1 MKNYGEITIN
11 EYTLSII
18 HFFHFST
25 PELWGCW
32 GTPWTCFQSI
42 IGLTQ
47 TTIHTQIHQ
56 YSQIRVNTEPMSLD
70 CGRRVPISANHLT
83 IMVQVTYDTKS
94 KSSIKQTYKLNP
106 KLPLWCVESMN
117 I

>member
-32 GTPWTCFQSI
+32 GTPWTCCQSI
-42 IGLTQ
+42 TGLTQ

-70 CGRRVPISANHLT
+70 WEESTNQCKPPHHHGASNLW
-83 IMVQVTYDTKS
+83 
-94 KSSIKQTYKLNP
+94 YK
-106 KLPLWCVESMN
+106 E
-117 I
+117 

>member
-11 EYTLSII
+11 EYTLSITSI

-32 GTPWTCFQSI
+32 GTPWTCCQSI
-42 IGLTQ
+42 TGLTQ

-83 IMVQVTYDTKS
+83 IMVQITYDTKS
-94 KSSIKQTYKLNP
+94 KSSINEPQVATLM
-106 KLPLWCVESMN
+106 C
-117 I
+117 